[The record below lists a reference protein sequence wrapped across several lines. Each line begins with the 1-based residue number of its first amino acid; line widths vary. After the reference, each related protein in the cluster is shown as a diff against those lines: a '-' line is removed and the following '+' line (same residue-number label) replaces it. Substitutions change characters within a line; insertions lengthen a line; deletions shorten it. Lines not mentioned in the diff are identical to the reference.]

1 MMVVA
6 LDLVETQ
13 LAVSDHGGTVLA
25 HDRSGLYVVGV
36 AAASA
41 LWAGALTLT
50 RSGPI
55 MFTGGL
61 VLGGAAGNLAS
72 IALWPSVPG
81 VPDPIVAG
89 GVAFNVA
96 DVAVMAGFTLLI
108 PATLVFAVRNRAR
121 LFEPVIDGTPV
132 RATG

>member
-1 MMVVA
+1 MVVVA

-13 LAVSDHGGTVLA
+13 LAVSGHRGALLA
-25 HDRSGLYVVGV
+25 HDRSALYVAGV
-36 AAASA
+36 AAASV

-61 VLGGAAGNLAS
+61 VLGGAAGNLVS

-96 DVAVMAGFTLLI
+96 DVAVMAGFTLLV
-108 PATLVFAVRNRAR
+108 PATLVFALRNRAR
-121 LFEPVIDGTPV
+121 LFEPVIDGAPV
-132 RATG
+132 RA